1 MHCLCRPSRI
11 MSVRINLLDET
22 DFIHEIKDDLP
33 GQALLDVVFARL
45 NLIETSY
52 FGIRYIDEENQ
63 THWLDPASRIS
74 RQLKPKADPYDLYF
88 GVKFYA
94 ADPCKLVEEITRYQL
109 FLQVKQDVLQGRLP
123 VAFELAAELGA
134 FVVQSELGDY
144 DQRRHSK
151 GYVSEFRLLP
161 NQSSELETRV
171 AELHQQLKGMSP
183 AAAELN
189 YLDKVKWHDMYGV
202 DLHPVLGEDSVEYF
216 LGLTPSGIVVLRNKT
231 TVAHYYWPRI
241 AKVYYKGRYFMLR
254 ISDKN
259 NELSTYGFETP
270 RKSACKHLWRCCVEH
285 HAFFR
290 LMRVPPTLPNSPTNT
305 SDIFQLGSRL
315 KCSKEKSSKDSLFI
329 NRSPPA
335 FVRVPSKRQPRRI
348 MDDFLNGCKK
358 SEQFGGSSAF
368 LNAKNASNYES
379 PYRSTYSIPTSLG
392 INPYHQQSQ
401 HTMPHSQS
409 NYNNSNGV
417 GGSHIQTPD
426 SPRST
431 RSAPWPRSQQRS
443 LFGNK
448 PSSPRSVRSA
458 STTGGGGGGANGVD
472 GRGGSSNNHH
482 HHHHSQH
489 NTHSRSSQR
498 DHVTSANGTTNS
510 QQQRYRS
517 SSVESHSS
525 NDSRSTRRHKHRHR
539 RTSDNESELSRG
551 SGRSARSH
559 HRKHRRSRHR
569 RDSGGS
575 EHESTRG
582 RSYSGHR
589 SSTARSAS
597 AVGSHSELIDSSS
610 QWREAQRRQQEAS
623 LGQSS
628 VQQASV
634 SKSSMVARSLHSND
648 SHSDTHSHHKSRR
661 HKKNKSPSDRNRL
674 WNSELAKHLQFGLV
688 DTAGM
693 TEDQLREIPYTV
705 VETNSKRSNSN
716 IRIHKSN
723 SKNSVGGKSTG
734 SGNTLTNGSGSISG
748 HGKNRVDRIRG
759 NGAKNGSIR
768 SASTVSSRECDR
780 NSGLVRMMSSMSMGD
795 FISPTGSNLSP
806 MENSALR
813 VSHEH
818 TDSGLGADQDYAYSS
833 ERSSDS
839 TRYGTNK
846 SSGASSGS
854 HRKSSITHSNIMNGV
869 GGGGN
874 GGGVGNTSA
883 YNSLMQQTVS
893 NQNKQHQIHH
903 HNQQQQQH
911 HHQNNL
917 HHPQQHSFHGQRRHD
932 STNSNSSS
940 QPKHNYKY
948 STNLLQQQH
957 SHLNNIHNQHHY
969 HHNNNNNNH
978 HHHQLQQQTSS
989 SSSSQP
995 SSCAAAVNNHTITP
1009 MQQQQQHHQ
1018 QQPQQSAQTQ
1028 QQQQLLDKGAADK
1041 SKPSHRLLN
1050 YTTFENNQYKFSLN
1064 NVFGTKSGN
1073 ATQTRPLAAGGGSN
1087 GSTINISN
1095 NSTIGGGNGIGSL
1108 NGSGSFTNNQMD
1120 HFPEWPN
1127 TPAAPYYYQGPS
1139 TVAMQAKKR
1148 DAKSDLGFPT
1158 RRLSGQCITKTQL
1171 LTGGGHLA
1179 PLSGMGY
1186 SMSGSQYPGYGS
1198 RLHPAKSDLFLAY
1211 PTTNEYEPPFIY
1223 NYKMPQMPEFLRS
1236 TQQPTQ
1242 QQQQQQPTA
1251 YHISGSQTADPSLP
1265 PNVYKT
1271 TNSSTP
1277 AAYGGATPATDVMY
1291 YQFDNTACSTKAPQP
1306 IVQQPKSLY
1315 NAKTT
1320 SQTGPTTTASPSHNM
1335 GPLVF
1340 LQHQQNVNGSTATNA
1355 NISSNVAT
1363 TSNNSMQ
1370 QTSSNIS
1377 NNTIGNDRHTPTTT
1391 ITTTTT
1397 NTSSSQSRSTTCS
1410 EDDLEEIDEEPSHN
1424 LDNEDEEDLYD
1435 GEVSYDEYD
1444 DGCHVS
1450 NVNNNEQ
1457 LSLTKDTN
1465 RIDASRTSSLNSP
1478 TIRHLSS
1485 LAHHINLD
1493 NSNVNNN
1500 NNQQQQEQDQ
1510 QQQQNLLSPNANTNL
1525 KSITNSSTSNN
1536 HSLHT
1541 NKPVVTTQP
1550 TSPTLVKTSNC
1561 NNTCSSSGS
1570 SIASHNM
1577 QQNSHHNQLQQQQQQ
1592 QLNHN
1597 NSSLQQIENL
1607 PPNTNT
1613 NTNSNFNLN
1622 STQTPAPYNNPP
1634 LTYPSSFNI
1643 NNTSITN
1650 TQTQANIAATAATAS
1665 QQLSSTTT
1673 ISCTAIATT
1682 ATTLSPPPPPSL
1694 HSTTRSIQNQLQNQ
1708 NQNISSSLEIILSP
1722 IIQSSRRAQS

>member
-11 MSVRINLLDET
+11 MPVRINLLDET
-22 DFIHEIKDDLP
+22 EFIHEIKDDLP

-45 NLIETSY
+45 NLIETSF

-161 NQSSELETRV
+161 NQSSELENRV

-290 LMRVPPTLPNSPTNT
+290 LMRVPPSLPNSPTNT

-315 KCSKEKSSKDSLFI
+315 KCSKEKSSKEALFI
-329 NRSPPA
+329 NRTPPT

-348 MDDFLNGCKK
+348 MDDFLNGGKK
-358 SEQFGGSSAF
+358 PEFGSSAF

-392 INPYHQQSQ
+392 INPYHHPASQQ
-401 HTMPHSQS
+401 TMPHSQS
-409 NYNNSNGV
+409 NYNNNSGNNN
-417 GGSHIQTPD
+417 SMQAPD

-431 RSAPWPRSQQRS
+431 RSAPWPRTQQRS

-458 STTGGGGGGANGVD
+458 STTGGGGGGSGIGNNGST
-472 GRGGSSNNHH
+472 GSHH
-482 HHHHSQH
+482 HQHSHH
-489 NTHSRSSQR
+489 THSRSSQR
-498 DHVTSANGTTNS
+498 DHVSTSSTATHHHHQ

-551 SGRSARSH
+551 SGRSGRSH

-575 EHESTRG
+575 DHESTRG

-589 SSTARSAS
+589 SSTTRSAS
-597 AVGSHSELIDSSS
+597 AIGSHSELVDSST

-661 HKKNKSPSDRNRL
+661 HKKNKSPSDSRNRI
-674 WNSELAKHLQFGLV
+674 WNSELAKHLQFDLV

-705 VETNSKRSNSN
+705 VETTSKRSNSN

-734 SGNTLTNGSGSISG
+734 SGNTITNGSGGGGSISG

-759 NGAKNGSIR
+759 LCYQNSNPNDSNGAKNGSIR

-854 HRKSSITHSNIMNGV
+854 HRKSSIN
-869 GGGGN
+869 GGGN
-874 GGGVGNTSA
+874 SQA
-883 YNSLMQQTVS
+883 YNSLMQQTVN
-893 NQNKQHQIHH
+893 NQKHHHQQQQQHQHQQQQQH
-903 HNQQQQQH
+903 RQNSFYGNRRHDQTPNQTKPNYSKYPTTTNQQQQQQH
-911 HHQNNL
+911 QSHHQHQSVNTSCGAAVN
-917 HHPQQHSFHGQRRHD
+917 
-932 STNSNSSS
+932 
-940 QPKHNYKY
+940 
-948 STNLLQQQH
+948 
-957 SHLNNIHNQHHY
+957 SHLVTPTNQ
-969 HHNNNNNNH
+969 
-978 HHHQLQQQTSS
+978 TTASS
-989 SSSSQP
+989 SSSKQQ
-995 SSCAAAVNNHTITP
+995 
-1009 MQQQQQHHQ
+1009 QQQQQHTLSQ
-1018 QQPQQSAQTQ
+1018 RT
-1028 QQQQLLDKGAADK
+1028 DKDGGGGATGGGVEK
-1041 SKPSHRLLN
+1041 SMPSHRLLN

-1064 NVFGTKSGN
+1064 N
-1073 ATQTRPLAAGGGSN
+1073 ATRPLVGGSN
-1087 GSTINISN
+1087 GSISA
-1095 NSTIGGGNGIGSL
+1095 NSSNSGGIGGGSGGGSL
-1108 NGSGSFTNNQMD
+1108 TNTPHHVD
-1120 HFPEWPN
+1120 HFVEWPN

-1139 TVAMQAKKR
+1139 SVAIHAKKR
-1148 DAKSDLGFPT
+1148 DAKSDLGVPT
-1158 RRLSGQCITKTQL
+1158 RRLSGQAITKTQL
-1171 LTGGGHLA
+1171 LTGGGNYP
-1179 PLSGMGY
+1179 PLGSIGY
-1186 SMSGSQYPGYGS
+1186 PLISAQYPGIGFNS

-1211 PTTNEYEPPFIY
+1211 PTSAAATQNEYEPPFIY
-1223 NYKMPQMPEFLRS
+1223 NYKMPHMPEFVRS
-1236 TQQPTQ
+1236 SNKMPTQAAAGAAQQQQSSNNSSQ
-1242 QQQQQQPTA
+1242 QQQQHPQTTA
-1251 YHISGSQTADPSLP
+1251 YHISGAQTADPIP
-1265 PNVYKT
+1265 PNCYKT
-1271 TNSSTP
+1271 NSNTASSSNLYAG
-1277 AAYGGATPATDVMY
+1277 AAPATDVMY
-1291 YQFDNTACSTKAPQP
+1291 YQFDNSCVAPPPAPNSSVKTQA
-1306 IVQQPKSLY
+1306 IIQQPKSLMSHG
-1315 NAKTT
+1315 KTPGV
-1320 SQTGPTTTASPSHNM
+1320 SSGNSTGSPAHNM
-1335 GPLVF
+1335 IGPLVF
-1340 LQHQQNVNGSTATNA
+1340 LQHPQTQQQQQQHSQGNNAGSA
-1355 NISSNVAT
+1355 V
-1363 TSNNSMQ
+1363 NNSMP
-1370 QTSSNIS
+1370 QTSSTTNNTTTIS
-1377 NNTIGNDRHTPTTT
+1377 NTTTITCITSTNTIGNDRLQANG
-1391 ITTTTT
+1391 T
-1397 NTSSSQSRSTTCS
+1397 NTSTSHSMSTTCS
-1410 EDDLEEIDEEPSHN
+1410 EDDLEEIDEEPSHTEDDDDHNPNDQQQEQHQLRN
-1424 LDNEDEEDLYD
+1424 LKNDSYD
-1435 GEVSYDEYD
+1435 DKSEVSYDEYD
-1444 DGCHVS
+1444 DGT
-1450 NVNNNEQ
+1450 
-1457 LSLTKDTN
+1457 SLM
-1465 RIDASRTSSLNSP
+1465 
-1478 TIRHLSS
+1478 
-1485 LAHHINLD
+1485 
-1493 NSNVNNN
+1493 NNN
-1500 NNQQQQEQDQ
+1500 NNSSDMATPESVDDNDQ
-1510 QQQQNLLSPNANTNL
+1510 QY
-1525 KSITNSSTSNN
+1525 I
-1536 HSLHT
+1536 
-1541 NKPVVTTQP
+1541 
-1550 TSPTLVKTSNC
+1550 
-1561 NNTCSSSGS
+1561 
-1570 SIASHNM
+1570 
-1577 QQNSHHNQLQQQQQQ
+1577 
-1592 QLNHN
+1592 
-1597 NSSLQQIENL
+1597 
-1607 PPNTNT
+1607 
-1613 NTNSNFNLN
+1613 
-1622 STQTPAPYNNPP
+1622 
-1634 LTYPSSFNI
+1634 
-1643 NNTSITN
+1643 
-1650 TQTQANIAATAATAS
+1650 
-1665 QQLSSTTT
+1665 
-1673 ISCTAIATT
+1673 
-1682 ATTLSPPPPPSL
+1682 
-1694 HSTTRSIQNQLQNQ
+1694 
-1708 NQNISSSLEIILSP
+1708 
-1722 IIQSSRRAQS
+1722 